1 MGKKKQ
7 PSDAGIVRE
16 DGGVAP
22 AAKMCCGTGY
32 PISIGF
38 VVVNEFCERFSYYGM
53 RAVLVIYFNYF
64 LLWSENT
71 STAAYH
77 AFISL
82 CYFTPIIGAIIAD
95 SWLGKFKT
103 IIYLSIVYAAGQ
115 IVTSVSAIPTLSG
128 PINASADSGEG
139 DAADKMAVNDPTVHV
154 ALTIL
159 GLVLIAL
166 GTGGIKPC
174 VAAFG
179 GDQFEEE
186 QEKERS
192 RFFSIFYLSIN
203 AGSLISTFVTPI
215 LRGTQCFNQD
225 CFALAFGVP
234 AVLMVVALV
243 VFIGGSGMYKKVPP
257 KGNILLEVS
266 RCIGFAISNRFRH
279 RGKQFP
285 KRDHWLDWAR
295 ESYNGRLIAQIKMV
309 FKVLFLYLPLPMF
322 WALYDQ
328 QGSRWTFQ
336 ATRMDG
342 DFGSL
347 VIQPDQMQVLYSVVY
362 CNVVYGVVYSVVYS
376 VVYCNVMPLRRIT
389 VGMLFLGVAF
399 VVAGVI
405 QIMVDVSSTL
415 ARSPQGPPPAPVIPH
430 KGILVHG
437 QRNLTLRESG
447 VPLEWSEVADECLAC
462 SVVVLEHRAGSERS
476 LVEPGTAEEDPCA
489 PPPGLHFP
497 PTPRFINALDVELTV
512 TMGDVDYGAVQGLSN
527 SSYHEILKGEKT
539 NIQVKDGNSS
549 VLGVFVENIGFG
561 GSYTILLYKNA
572 AGELLRRSEVDIQP
586 NSVHMGWQVPQYLL
600 LTIGE
605 VIFSVTGLE
614 FSYSQAPPNMKS
626 VLQAAWLLTVAFGNI
641 IVLIVAEAG
650 QMTQQYAEFF
660 LFAGLLFALSVLF
673 AVMAYFYTYVDPAEV
688 EREFD
693 RLDQEEERR
702 RASGG
707 GGEEKSKDEHR
718 GGMEL
723 AGVYDEPLKQT
734 KM

>member
-7 PSDAGIVRE
+7 PSDAGE
-16 DGGVAP
+16 QL
-22 AAKMCCGTGY
+22 
-32 PISIGF
+32 GF
-38 VVVNEFCERFSYYGM
+38 
-53 RAVLVIYFNYF
+53 
-64 LLWSENT
+64 
-71 STAAYH
+71 
-77 AFISL
+77 
-82 CYFTPIIGAIIAD
+82 
-95 SWLGKFKT
+95 
-103 IIYLSIVYAAGQ
+103 
-115 IVTSVSAIPTLSG
+115 
-128 PINASADSGEG
+128 
-139 DAADKMAVNDPTVHV
+139 
-154 ALTIL
+154 
-159 GLVLIAL
+159 
-166 GTGGIKPC
+166 
-174 VAAFG
+174 
-179 GDQFEEE
+179 
-186 QEKERS
+186 
-192 RFFSIFYLSIN
+192 SIN
-203 AGSLISTFVTPI
+203 AMLILVLVPLFDVGIYPL
-215 LRGTQCFNQD
+215 LRRC
-225 CFALAFGVP
+225 
-234 AVLMVVALV
+234 
-243 VFIGGSGMYKKVPP
+243 KV
-257 KGNILLEVS
+257 N
-266 RCIGFAISNRFRH
+266 F
-279 RGKQFP
+279 
-285 KRDHWLDWAR
+285 
-295 ESYNGRLIAQIKMV
+295 
-309 FKVLFLYLPLPMF
+309 
-322 WALYDQ
+322 
-328 QGSRWTFQ
+328 T
-336 ATRMDG
+336 
-342 DFGSL
+342 
-347 VIQPDQMQVLYSVVY
+347 
-362 CNVVYGVVYSVVYS
+362 
-376 VVYCNVMPLRRIT
+376 PLRRIT

-405 QIMVDVSSTL
+405 QIMVDNSLTKFPGAGEARFKLLNLQSGANVSLRHDESSCQLSAPPHAVSLEACTIASSGQTTLDLSLSFTGGASWVSCPAAVSSGSLHTL
-415 ARSPQGPPPAPVIPH
+415 LVRNHPSQPCKMLEDISKKPEQG
-430 KGILVHG
+430 KNLV
-437 QRNLTLRESG
+437 
-447 VPLEWSEVADECLAC
+447 
-462 SVVVLEHRAGSERS
+462 
-476 LVEPGTAEEDPCA
+476 
-489 PPPGLHFP
+489 
-497 PTPRFINALDVELTV
+497 RFINALDVELTV

-561 GSYTILLYKNA
+561 GSYTILLYENA

>member
-1 MGKKKQ
+1 MTVSCAERT
-7 PSDAGIVRE
+7 PRIVRE

-342 DFGSL
+342 DF
-347 VIQPDQMQVLYSVVY
+347 
-362 CNVVYGVVYSVVYS
+362 
-376 VVYCNVMPLRRIT
+376 
-389 VGMLFLGVAF
+389 
-399 VVAGVI
+399 
-405 QIMVDVSSTL
+405 
-415 ARSPQGPPPAPVIPH
+415 
-430 KGILVHG
+430 
-437 QRNLTLRESG
+437 
-447 VPLEWSEVADECLAC
+447 
-462 SVVVLEHRAGSERS
+462 
-476 LVEPGTAEEDPCA
+476 
-489 PPPGLHFP
+489 
-497 PTPRFINALDVELTV
+497 
-512 TMGDVDYGAVQGLSN
+512 
-527 SSYHEILKGEKT
+527 
-539 NIQVKDGNSS
+539 
-549 VLGVFVENIGFG
+549 
-561 GSYTILLYKNA
+561 
-572 AGELLRRSEVDIQP
+572 
-586 NSVHMGWQVPQYLL
+586 
-600 LTIGE
+600 
-605 VIFSVTGLE
+605 
-614 FSYSQAPPNMKS
+614 
-626 VLQAAWLLTVAFGNI
+626 
-641 IVLIVAEAG
+641 
-650 QMTQQYAEFF
+650 
-660 LFAGLLFALSVLF
+660 
-673 AVMAYFYTYVDPAEV
+673 
-688 EREFD
+688 
-693 RLDQEEERR
+693 
-702 RASGG
+702 
-707 GGEEKSKDEHR
+707 
-718 GGMEL
+718 
-723 AGVYDEPLKQT
+723 
-734 KM
+734 